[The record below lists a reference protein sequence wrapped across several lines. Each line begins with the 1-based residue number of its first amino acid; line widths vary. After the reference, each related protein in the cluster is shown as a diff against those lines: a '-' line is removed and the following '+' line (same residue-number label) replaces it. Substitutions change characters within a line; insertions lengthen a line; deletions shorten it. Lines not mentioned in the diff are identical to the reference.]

1 MDSKINGGVIILFKI
16 FIYYILP
23 LVVFFSGIVIFKN
36 KNDKI
41 KKFIL
46 INSISA
52 CIILL
57 TAIEIKAFSQKY
69 IEYLYITLIFH
80 IIIRSLLSIS
90 QDFYHLINDR
100 LIRRV
105 YFIFITIIVLLL
117 LISILFYNI
126 KLSDIFYIFDK
137 YFNLAIIVVLS
148 ITMGIREINESEEKY
163 SMIFSK
169 SQQIIK
175 DFNIVTKKDNYRLI
189 KQIIT
194 IIICTLL
201 FIQISYIYNNYI
213 FICEILVIFLLL
225 TYLNSFKYELY
236 LFNENTKFIL
246 KENQDYVEKKTI
258 R

>member
-1 MDSKINGGVIILFKI
+1 
-16 FIYYILP
+16 
-23 LVVFFSGIVIFKN
+23 
-36 KNDKI
+36 
-41 KKFIL
+41 
-46 INSISA
+46 
-52 CIILL
+52 
-57 TAIEIKAFSQKY
+57 
-69 IEYLYITLIFH
+69 
-80 IIIRSLLSIS
+80 
-90 QDFYHLINDR
+90 
-100 LIRRV
+100 
-105 YFIFITIIVLLL
+105 
-117 LISILFYNI
+117 
-126 KLSDIFYIFDK
+126 
-137 YFNLAIIVVLS
+137 
-148 ITMGIREINESEEKY
+148 MGIREINESEEKY